1 MIVGFQICL
10 QSIDCAYI
18 LQDEEKIIE
27 HVNTVLMPMDPNVH
41 QMTDQRST
49 NKTGYQMRLTS
60 VNCWMQHMP
69 MS

>member
-1 MIVGFQICL
+1 VYHMRFILIFNHNIIVIMGFQICL

-41 QMTDQRST
+41 QMTDQRSM
-49 NKTGYQMRLTS
+49 NKTVYQM
-60 VNCWMQHMP
+60 
-69 MS
+69 